1 MDQRAEA
8 AAVDRNFIAAF
19 RELSAGVEGGLVRT
33 IGRVHVSATRFPI
46 AFFNAAFVTE
56 PLRGGGSDLAEAVS
70 MMRDLGVP
78 FVAHVRADLGAETIA
93 AVAGLGLVA
102 GQALPGMALQ
112 PGLVPDPPAALSIRR
127 ATDEARL
134 GDHRS
139 AVATGFGL
147 PLQLVERLMPPTL
160 LANPNVR
167 VYVGLE
173 DGVPVATSM
182 AFRTGEIL
190 GIYNVATIES
200 ARGRGYGTA
209 MTWAAVADGEPGVD
223 LVILQASALGRP
235 VYERM
240 GFRTVV
246 EYDEFEGPTGIP
258 SDRAPTS

>member
-1 MDQRAEA
+1 MDQEDEA

-19 RELSAGVEGGLVRT
+19 RELSAGVESGIVRT

-56 PLRGGGSDLAEAVS
+56 PLRDGAADVAEAVS
-70 MMRDLGVP
+70 MLRDLGVP
-78 FVAHVRADLGAETIA
+78 FVVHVRADLGAETIA
-93 AVAGLGLVA
+93 AVAGLGLVT
-102 GQALPGMALQ
+102 GEALPGMALQ
-112 PGLVPDPPAALSIRR
+112 PGSVPDPPAALSIRR
-127 ATDEARL
+127 ATEEARL
-134 GDHRS
+134 GEHRS
-139 AVATGFGL
+139 ALAAGFGL
-147 PLQLVERLMPPTL
+147 PPYLVERLMAPTL

-173 DGVPVATSM
+173 DGVPVATSL
-182 AFRTGEIL
+182 AFRTGEVL

-209 MTWAAVADGEPGVD
+209 MTWAVVADAEPGVD
-223 LVILQASALGRP
+223 LVILQSSALGRP

-246 EYDEFEGPTGIP
+246 EYEEFEEPTGQP
-258 SDRAPTS
+258 PDRTHTA

>member
-1 MDQRAEA
+1 MDQGVEA
-8 AAVDRNFIAAF
+8 AAVDRNFVAAF
-19 RELSAGVEGGLVRT
+19 RELSAGVEGGTVRT

-56 PLRGGGSDLAEAVS
+56 PLAPGAADVAEAVS
-70 MMRDLGVP
+70 MLRDLGVP
-78 FVAHVRADLGAETIA
+78 FVAHVRADLGAEAIA

-102 GQALPGMALQ
+102 GEALPGMALR
-112 PGLVPDPPAALSIRR
+112 PGSVPDPPAALSIRV

-134 GDHRS
+134 GEHRS
-139 AVATGFGL
+139 AVALGFGL
-147 PLQLVERLMPPTL
+147 PLQLIERLMPPTL

-182 AFRTGEIL
+182 AFRTDEVL

-209 MTWAAVADGEPGVD
+209 MTWAVVADAEPGVD

-246 EYDEFEGPTGIP
+246 EYVELEEPTGERP
-258 SDRAPTS
+258 DRTPTS